1 MPQKV
6 TVKQDYHNSRF
17 DRWFKANVIDLPQS
31 LIQKILRLNKVKIN
45 RKKVKSSYRVQSGDI
60 VEIYDISKFKI
71 TERPKLIK
79 YKPSRKEINIYDD
92 YIIENND
99 NFVVINK
106 PRGIAVQAG
115 TKSFRNIIDVLKESR
130 YFDNTKPYIVHRL
143 DKDTSGILIVAKTR
157 EYAQL
162 FTTLFRIRK
171 IHKTYIALTHGKV
184 SKKIKTL
191 KDDLVIVENNKKIIQ
206 KAISHLRTIKTSM
219 DFSYIELNPITG
231 RKHQLRKQ
239 LYNIGNPIVGDD
251 KYFIN
256 RRADKI
262 KIKSKNLLLHAYKIK
277 FMINN
282 TQYSFKAKYDNIF
295 ENFLK
300 KNF

>member
-191 KDDLVIVENNKKIIQ
+191 KDDLVIIENKKKIIQ

>member
-17 DRWFKANVIDLPQS
+17 DRWFKANVINLPQS
-31 LIQKILRLNKVKIN
+31 LIEKILRLNKVKIN
-45 RKKVKSSYRVQSGDI
+45 RKKIKSSYRVQLGDI
-60 VEIYDISKFKI
+60 IEIFDISKFKI
-71 TERPKLIK
+71 SDRPKITK
-79 YKPSRKEINIYDD
+79 YKPSRKEVDIYDD
-92 YIIENND
+92 YILENNN

-115 TKSFRNIIDVLKESR
+115 TKSFRNIIDVLKDSK
-130 YFDNTKPYIVHRL
+130 YFENTKPYIVHRL
-143 DKDTSGILIVAKTR
+143 DKETSGVLIVAKNR

-162 FTTLFRIRK
+162 FTSLFRIRK
-171 IHKTYIALTHGKV
+171 IHKTYIALTYGKV
-184 SKKIKTL
+184 SKDLKTM
-191 KDDLVIVENNKKIIQ
+191 KDDLITYDNGKKSVQ
-206 KAISHLRTIKTSM
+206 KAISHIRILKASS

-239 LYNIGNPIVGDD
+239 LYNIGNPIIGDD
-251 KYFIN
+251 KYFID
-256 RRADKI
+256 RRADKM
-262 KIKSKNLLLHAYKIK
+262 KIKNKNLLLHAYKIK

-282 TQYSFKAKYDNIF
+282 TQYNFKAEYDKGF
-295 ENFLK
+295 EDFLK

>member
-71 TERPKLIK
+71 TDRPKLIK
-79 YKPSRKEINIYDD
+79 YKPSRKEIDIYDD

-143 DKDTSGILIVAKTR
+143 DKETSGILIVAKTR

-191 KDDLVIVENNKKIIQ
+191 KDDLVIIENKKKIIQ